1 MEWLQSMRQE
11 GSEVMARYRSNGVLV
26 TLLVLLILKSMLLGM
41 ELTLW
46 LIKK

>member
-1 MEWLQSMRQE
+1 
-11 GSEVMARYRSNGVLV
+11 MARYRSNGVLV